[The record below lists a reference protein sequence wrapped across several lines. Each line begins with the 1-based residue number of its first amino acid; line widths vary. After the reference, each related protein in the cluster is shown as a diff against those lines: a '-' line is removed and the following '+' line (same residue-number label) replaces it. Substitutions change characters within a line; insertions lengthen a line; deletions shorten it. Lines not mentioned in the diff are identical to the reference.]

1 MTFHEACRSIALR
14 TSGEVRNAALEGL
27 CLPEA
32 LNRAD
37 ATDQVKMH
45 CILLLELLPR
55 RAPEREALRKIA
67 KRNF

>member
-14 TSGEVRNAALEGL
+14 TSDEVRSAALEGL
-27 CLPEA
+27 LLPEA
-32 LNRAD
+32 RNRAD
-37 ATDQVKMH
+37 ATDQVKMLCLH
-45 CILLLELLPR
+45 LLELLPR